1 MAYLQK
7 SNSISQLSLAKIRSY
22 MAGNSKELIDAIG
35 KVVNKNL
42 VSSCSVIS
50 IVHTWEVK
58 TKITERTSKVILEQK
73 EKPGESLVHKDEPKD
88 LHEFSYEDLKAY
100 GVKAN
105 GVYSGIRCGT
115 IEDHPC
121 ETKIECPSCNGTG
134 ICRTCEGKKQITC
147 PVCEGGKECISC
159 NGTGTYTCENCE
171 GDGEC
176 PECDNGWYTCDE
188 CYGEGKVTCPDCG
201 GSGNYIDETCN
212 SCGGSGYY
220 GNNECRTCHGTGRF
234 VRECRRC
241 DGEGTID
248 CENCNGDGGWTCKEC
263 HGSGKCSHCHG
274 EGGFKCKACD
284 GTGKCGKCKG
294 KGKIWCPDCHG
305 KGVCFECKGEK
316 EITCPRCGGLGKYQS
331 FTEYSISKEE
341 RSEKMLCSLPI
352 KNDEIPSIDGDACF
366 NGVVYDFFAKK
377 ANVFAV
383 DSAVNSLHDMNSITV
398 KKWLSLENYPSYNKK
413 EIPNDYMVIHAVIF
427 KIPTSKIVLKCN
439 SKEYVIYIVG
449 NNLTVYY
456 DRLPSWGAGLIGR
469 IRKLVRK

>member
-105 GVYSGIRCGT
+105 GVYSGILCGT

-248 CENCNGDGGWTCKEC
+248 CENCNGDGGWTWK
-263 HGSGKCSHCHG
+263 
-274 EGGFKCKACD
+274 
-284 GTGKCGKCKG
+284 
-294 KGKIWCPDCHG
+294 
-305 KGVCFECKGEK
+305 
-316 EITCPRCGGLGKYQS
+316 
-331 FTEYSISKEE
+331 
-341 RSEKMLCSLPI
+341 
-352 KNDEIPSIDGDACF
+352 
-366 NGVVYDFFAKK
+366 
-377 ANVFAV
+377 
-383 DSAVNSLHDMNSITV
+383 
-398 KKWLSLENYPSYNKK
+398 
-413 EIPNDYMVIHAVIF
+413 
-427 KIPTSKIVLKCN
+427 
-439 SKEYVIYIVG
+439 
-449 NNLTVYY
+449 
-456 DRLPSWGAGLIGR
+456 
-469 IRKLVRK
+469 